1 MQIKLANPNF
11 TENYLKNL
19 LYYRGVEDFDEYLNP
34 NKDKLLEPELLD
46 NIEAAK
52 DLYFSALES
61 GKPIALVVDSDCD
74 GYTSSAIFAIYTHKI
89 APNTEIDFFLHT
101 KKQHGLQDMWEDILA
116 ADKDYG
122 LIVCPDSSSNDISY
136 HSVLG
141 NEKDYFTL
149 VLDHHL
155 LDEEISPYAVIVNNQ
170 ISSKYTNKELTGA
183 GVTWQFCRYID
194 KIRGTNYADD
204 LIDLAALGVCGDMGS
219 VLSMENRYLMKNGF
233 ENVKNKFFLA
243 LLDKQSY
250 SMGGKINPTTI
261 AFYIVPL
268 INAMIRVGTQEE
280 KERMFLAFI
289 DGDKLV
295 PCNKRGAKGTMEKVA
310 IESTRECT
318 NAKSR
323 QNKILDA
330 NLTKIEMRIHK
341 QGLLENKILIVPL
354 EADDDFP
361 SEINGLLAMKLSAKY
376 KKPTII
382 VRENE
387 IGYMRGS
394 IRGVANSPLE
404 DFKGFL
410 ESSNLCEY
418 VSGHAQAAGISFPE
432 TKMDNLLNYA
442 NTELKEVNFN
452 DDCYEVNFSRMAA
465 DEDLKDLIMDLGQ
478 YPEVWGKD
486 NPEDKILITDLN
498 ITPADIQVIGARQ
511 DTLKI
516 EKFGVVYIKFF
527 AKDLIKELQEAGD
540 DIKLNIVGHSNIN
553 EWGGRLT
560 PQLFI
565 DACEVLDGTY
575 GF

>member
-1 MQIKLANPNF
+1 MQIKLVNPNF
-11 TENYLKNL
+11 TDNYLKNL
-19 LYYRGVEDFDEYLNP
+19 LYYRGVEDFEEYLNP

-101 KKQHGLQDMWEDILA
+101 KKQHGLQDMWEDILT

-243 LLDKQSY
+243 LLDKQNY
-250 SMGGKINPTTI
+250 SMGGKINPTTV

-323 QNKILDA
+323 QNKILDT

-354 EADDDFP
+354 EDDDDFP
-361 SEINGLLAMKLSAKY
+361 SEINGLLAMKLSGKY

-387 IGYMRGS
+387 VGYMRGS

-410 ESSNLCEY
+410 ENSNLCEY

-432 TKMDNLLNYA
+432 AKIGNLLNYA
-442 NTELKEVNFN
+442 NTELKEVDFN
-452 DDCYEVNFSRMAA
+452 EGYYEVNFVRCAA
-465 DEDLKDLIMDLGQ
+465 DEDLKDMIMKIGK
-478 YPEVWGKD
+478 YPEIWGQR
-486 NPEDKILITDLN
+486 NPEPLINIKDIN
-498 ITPADIQVIGARQ
+498 ITQDDIQIMGKNLDSV
-511 DTLKI
+511 KI
-516 EKFGVVYIKFF
+516 NKFGISYIKFH
-527 AKDLIKELQEAGD
+527 AKDFIEELKQHN
-540 DIKLNIVGHSNIN
+540 DIKLEIVGKANIN
-553 EWGGRLT
+553 TLGGFT
-560 PQLFI
+560 TGQIFI
-565 DACEVLDGTY
+565 ESYQITDGY
-575 GF
+575 LAF